1 VPPNQA
7 GYHAALGALAKA
19 KQFEEAVELFEALVI
34 SGSKSDVGGHRLQP
48 TDFATTAVIES
59 STYSPLEAA
68 TRLFETLAYKQRE
81 GSSADLSEAMQAAL
95 KVALRATK
103 DSANATAAAE
113 LLTRARKE
121 GLPSEQSCVR
131 AALVACANARR
142 WDMQWYIYTDAL
154 AQGLVPE
161 IIATTMVLDGC
172 AKTGDWRRAQRFLDE
187 LEVPDVGSFSA
198 AISAYAT
205 GGNWKGAIALLDQM
219 VQRGLPPDIGAY
231 TAALTACCR
240 CGELEHAE
248 GLLARLAD
256 DGLADLS
263 YPAHRILLEAYITKG
278 DIEKAGELQAVMD
291 VLGLE
296 RLAPVA
302 IVDSDEGGRPQRRRF
317 LNVGPMSEELH
328 TLTERV
334 RRKTTY
340 SPQLLALPHDFVRR
354 SSLKEQEASLRK
366 HAEKRAIAELVATGA
381 DRLAAKINFHVCVDC
396 HEFFKAA
403 STLLRKPIVIAEPK
417 MTHTFTEGRC
427 SCGDQWRPF

>member
-1 VPPNQA
+1 
-7 GYHAALGALAKA
+7 
-19 KQFEEAVELFEALVI
+19 
-34 SGSKSDVGGHRLQP
+34 
-48 TDFATTAVIES
+48 
-59 STYSPLEAA
+59 
-68 TRLFETLAYKQRE
+68 
-81 GSSADLSEAMQAAL
+81 
-95 KVALRATK
+95 
-103 DSANATAAAE
+103 
-113 LLTRARKE
+113 
-121 GLPSEQSCVR
+121 
-131 AALVACANARR
+131 
-142 WDMQWYIYTDAL
+142 MQWYIYTDAL

-161 IIATTMVLDGC
+161 FITTTMVLDGC

-317 LNVGPMSEELH
+317 LNVGPMSEELR

-403 STLLRKPIVIAEPK
+403 STLLRKPIVITEPK